1 MKPIYLSITDFISHK
16 HSEIDFTKF
25 NSALIIGKV
34 NNNDLISNGVG
45 KTSVFRAIEFCIFN
59 QVRDPIL
66 NKDLI
71 LDKLIREDANKMQVI
86 HDFAIEDDIY
96 RISRSRTKKGITD
109 LSLFRR
115 NQKDGNAHIPET
127 NKDLWDNISGRR
139 TSDTEQDLTKLIKIN
154 YKSFIGTCHFMQ
166 NDMSGLATLT
176 SENRRKFLKD
186 VLDLLDYT
194 VLEKMAKKQSEEI
207 VKQIGIKRG
216 ILQTINNPQKI
227 IDDIEKRLLI
237 LNQDIKKLSDDKL
250 DKKTNHSKL
259 NENYTSLFSCFNV
272 LEAGIA
278 SIRLKQIN
286 ITDTVLK
293 LQRQSQDFL
302 NKKRKIVD
310 EAKELNLEISSLKK
324 NNSSFEEQLIGKS
337 LHLQQA
343 ELNRLNEDIKANQIQ
358 LGIEKTELES
368 LLIPLP
374 KDSKCGYCRQT
385 LTDAH
390 RQVCTSDIAIQVKEK
405 RTFIYNLELRSKELN
420 VEHRAINAALKAFE
434 DNQKKL
440 NEGLLKL
447 SHKEKELIDKR
458 GFYEEYEK
466 ITKEIGI
473 NLDSKKKELEQI
485 ETEISFS
492 SEKEIN
498 ELKQKLLS
506 IKVEMSQL
514 SMEQDDITRKLNEST
529 SQKAVLEHSF
539 EESKKNIKQQLVLE
553 KDIKRQE
560 DKYRLYPLVIQAFGH
575 IPDMIIESILE
586 GLQEE
591 ANKLLLK
598 IRPDLQLTFLT
609 EKTKTDGTQDD
620 TLQINYFLNNKPRDF
635 SQLSGAQK
643 LCISFSLKLGLS
655 FLLNNLMGNQIK
667 LLLLDETDQSLDDQS
682 IDSLAEII
690 KLFQDSFTILVITHN
705 KRLKEKFSNIIVVEQ
720 DQNMISRAYLEA

>member
-194 VLEKMAKKQSEEI
+194 VLEKMAKKQSEEV
-207 VKQIGIKRG
+207 VKKIGIKRG

-286 ITDTVLK
+286 IT
-293 LQRQSQDFL
+293 
-302 NKKRKIVD
+302 
-310 EAKELNLEISSLKK
+310 
-324 NNSSFEEQLIGKS
+324 
-337 LHLQQA
+337 
-343 ELNRLNEDIKANQIQ
+343 
-358 LGIEKTELES
+358 
-368 LLIPLP
+368 
-374 KDSKCGYCRQT
+374 
-385 LTDAH
+385 
-390 RQVCTSDIAIQVKEK
+390 
-405 RTFIYNLELRSKELN
+405 
-420 VEHRAINAALKAFE
+420 
-434 DNQKKL
+434 
-440 NEGLLKL
+440 
-447 SHKEKELIDKR
+447 
-458 GFYEEYEK
+458 
-466 ITKEIGI
+466 
-473 NLDSKKKELEQI
+473 
-485 ETEISFS
+485 
-492 SEKEIN
+492 
-498 ELKQKLLS
+498 
-506 IKVEMSQL
+506 
-514 SMEQDDITRKLNEST
+514 
-529 SQKAVLEHSF
+529 
-539 EESKKNIKQQLVLE
+539 
-553 KDIKRQE
+553 
-560 DKYRLYPLVIQAFGH
+560 
-575 IPDMIIESILE
+575 
-586 GLQEE
+586 
-591 ANKLLLK
+591 
-598 IRPDLQLTFLT
+598 
-609 EKTKTDGTQDD
+609 
-620 TLQINYFLNNKPRDF
+620 
-635 SQLSGAQK
+635 
-643 LCISFSLKLGLS
+643 
-655 FLLNNLMGNQIK
+655 
-667 LLLLDETDQSLDDQS
+667 
-682 IDSLAEII
+682 
-690 KLFQDSFTILVITHN
+690 
-705 KRLKEKFSNIIVVEQ
+705 
-720 DQNMISRAYLEA
+720 

>member
-1 MKPIYLSITDFISHK
+1 
-16 HSEIDFTKF
+16 
-25 NSALIIGKV
+25 
-34 NNNDLISNGVG
+34 
-45 KTSVFRAIEFCIFN
+45 
-59 QVRDPIL
+59 
-66 NKDLI
+66 
-71 LDKLIREDANKMQVI
+71 
-86 HDFAIEDDIY
+86 
-96 RISRSRTKKGITD
+96 
-109 LSLFRR
+109 
-115 NQKDGNAHIPET
+115 
-127 NKDLWDNISGRR
+127 
-139 TSDTEQDLTKLIKIN
+139 
-154 YKSFIGTCHFMQ
+154 
-166 NDMSGLATLT
+166 
-176 SENRRKFLKD
+176 
-186 VLDLLDYT
+186 
-194 VLEKMAKKQSEEI
+194 
-207 VKQIGIKRG
+207 
-216 ILQTINNPQKI
+216 QKI

-529 SQKAVLEHSF
+529 TQKAVLEHSF